1 MRIQDNRN
9 IDCPITVSEICA
21 LEHHDDTHA
30 RVILYSGFA
39 IDYTLDDLRRMIHT
53 FDYIVAKKAE
63 R

>member
-9 IDCPITVSEICA
+9 IDCPITVSEICT

-39 IDYTLDDLRRMIHT
+39 IDYTLDDLKRMAST
-53 FDYIVAKKAE
+53 FFYELIKEAK
-63 R
+63 